1 MPVPRGLSRVR
12 LYRSVPMSS
21 TTAAPIA
28 NMEEVLAN
36 MELRALR
43 VSIPDERARIFNLA
57 GDLCFDAGSRERSL
71 SYYGRAIDI
80 YIAAQSFEAAVNMCR
95 KIVRLTPEV
104 VRARCT
110 LAWMALGRGLMH
122 EARLRI
128 ADYADAAS
136 AAGKEGAAAHHLR
149 LMTEVAEN
157 QEVLESLAEALLQ
170 VGDDA
175 GANRAYGA
183 ALGRNPTRRMRLP
196 DSPEERWAAVLELLG
211 GYDQADVLGP
221 AAAGTTQPDR
231 ATATVVDAGQAALAQ
246 ALAAALEH
254 QRSDRSDGSAGAV
267 SAAGAFGNHAVP
279 RFSLVLD
286 GESDE
291 PANDGHDADDAPDA
305 PAEPARTLPASH
317 PLPQRRRRTSA

>member
-1 MPVPRGLSRVR
+1 MNGTPS
-12 LYRSVPMSS
+12 
-21 TTAAPIA
+21 APIS
-28 NMEEVLAN
+28 NLEDVLAN

-43 VSIPDERARIFNLA
+43 VSYPDERARIFNLA

-71 SYYGRAIDI
+71 SYYGRAIDV
-80 YIAAQSFEAAVNMCR
+80 YIAAQQLEAAVNMCR

-110 LAWMALGRGLMH
+110 LAWMALGRGLIQ

-128 ADYADAAS
+128 AEYADAAS

-183 ALGRNPTRRMRLP
+183 ALGRVSNRRLHLP
-196 DSPEERWAAVLELLG
+196 ESPEERWTVVLELLG
-211 GYDQADVLGP
+211 GYDRSLIEYPPPPMP
-221 AAAGTTQPDR
+221 ASVAAEFQSKR
-231 ATATVVDAGQAALAQ
+231 ATSVREVREEALAE
-246 ALAAALEH
+246 ALAAALDH
-254 QRSDRSDGSAGAV
+254 PAATTAAAATPGRS
-267 SAAGAFGNHAVP
+267 
-279 RFSLVLD
+279 
-286 GESDE
+286 
-291 PANDGHDADDAPDA
+291 
-305 PAEPARTLPASH
+305 PARTLAVEAPAI
-317 PLPQRRRRTSA
+317 PRRRPTRPLH